1 MTAPLL
7 LTENLTVTY
16 GRRGR
21 QVRAVRGVSLHVDRG
36 ETVAIVGE
44 SGSGKSSLVNALLG
58 LTPSRTVEVTGRA
71 CIADT
76 EVTGI
81 DERALSRVR
90 GKRVGYIPQDPAA
103 GLNPARRVAA
113 QLADAV
119 TVHDRDQD
127 RAALRVRIGEA
138 LAEVGLAD
146 VDRIARAYPHEL
158 SGGQR
163 QRVLIA
169 MALINSP
176 ELVVADE
183 PTSALDVTT
192 QKAILD
198 RLAELRRDRHLG
210 LLLVTHDL
218 GVAHERADRIFVM
231 REGLLVSH
239 GTPDDITSSS
249 EPYTRALVDSA
260 PSITSPRL
268 RPATAA
274 SPSGPSTSR
283 KPLLVVR
290 GLAKHYGRGSAAVAA
305 VTGADLTIHAGRTH
319 ALVGESGAGKSTVA
333 RIIVGLVGASSGTA
347 SLDGEVLPV
356 TARSRPRHL
365 LRAISFVHQNPYLSL
380 DPAMRV
386 ADVIAEPLVN
396 HGVVRSSRER
406 LDAVAPLLDQVGLSR
421 ELLSRHPTELSG
433 GQRQRV
439 AIARALALRPTL
451 IVLDEAVSALDVIVQ
466 AKILQLLV
474 DLQAEHQLSLLFITH
489 DLGVV
494 AQIADDVTVMRD
506 GTVRESGPAWQVLR
520 HPRDPYT
527 KFLLNSVPSGPSA
540 APHPLAVGQ

>member
-268 RPATAA
+268 RPATAIATLNVPWPSAVTTVIASSNPGTARNTSTTRMIAASTGPPANPLISPIAAPMEPPTVTAKPVASSVVRVPAITRLRMSRPSRSVPKGCAQLGGSRPHEA
-274 SPSGPSTSR
+274 SPVSGS
-283 KPLLVVR
+283 
-290 GLAKHYGRGSAAVAA
+290 
-305 VTGADLTIHAGRTH
+305 
-319 ALVGESGAGKSTVA
+319 
-333 RIIVGLVGASSGTA
+333 
-347 SLDGEVLPV
+347 
-356 TARSRPRHL
+356 
-365 LRAISFVHQNPYLSL
+365 
-380 DPAMRV
+380 
-386 ADVIAEPLVN
+386 
-396 HGVVRSSRER
+396 
-406 LDAVAPLLDQVGLSR
+406 
-421 ELLSRHPTELSG
+421 
-433 GQRQRV
+433 
-439 AIARALALRPTL
+439 
-451 IVLDEAVSALDVIVQ
+451 
-466 AKILQLLV
+466 
-474 DLQAEHQLSLLFITH
+474 
-489 DLGVV
+489 
-494 AQIADDVTVMRD
+494 
-506 GTVRESGPAWQVLR
+506 
-520 HPRDPYT
+520 
-527 KFLLNSVPSGPSA
+527 
-540 APHPLAVGQ
+540 